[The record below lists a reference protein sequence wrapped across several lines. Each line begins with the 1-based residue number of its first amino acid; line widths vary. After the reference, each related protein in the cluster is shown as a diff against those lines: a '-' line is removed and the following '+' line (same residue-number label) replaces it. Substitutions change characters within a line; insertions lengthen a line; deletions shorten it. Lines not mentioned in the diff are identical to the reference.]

1 MSDSNVHQTSPNE
14 REDLEHTD
22 TLTTDA
28 GMNGTPG
35 ASQGDAPIGV
45 RVERDPSNL
54 GNDIPEAGDL
64 THPSPVNQ
72 PLGKMPGM

>member
-1 MSDSNVHQTSPNE
+1 MDDNTHLTDPNQ
-14 REDLEHTD
+14 REDLGHTD
-22 TLTTDA
+22 TVTPDA
-28 GMNGTPG
+28 GLNGTPG
-35 ASQGDAPIGV
+35 TSQGDEPIGV

-54 GNDIPEAGDL
+54 GNDIPESGDL